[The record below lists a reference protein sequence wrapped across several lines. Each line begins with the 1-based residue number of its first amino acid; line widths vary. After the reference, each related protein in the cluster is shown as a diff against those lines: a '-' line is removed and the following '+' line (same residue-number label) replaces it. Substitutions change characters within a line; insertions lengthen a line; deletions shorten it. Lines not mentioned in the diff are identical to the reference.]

1 MPQPLPQ
8 KKTGQI
14 TVHLSDGVELAV
26 KNIAYAEDMK
36 PSEWV
41 RCLIEEHLLGIYV
54 QSKNTMDAISH
65 LENDEIFQ
73 NFASE

>member
-8 KKTGQI
+8 KKTGQFTI
-14 TVHLSDGVELAV
+14 HVSDGIEQAIKNLAF
-26 KNIAYAEDMK
+26 AQDMK
-36 PSEWV
+36 PSEYL
-41 RCLIEEHLLGIYV
+41 RCVIQEHMLNIYIE
-54 QSKNTMDAISH
+54 SKNTMDAISH